1 MNRYEALR
9 REAPEWFRDDPEGI
23 RILTD
28 AAQIRAA
35 RRQVATARG
44 SGRGGPFAALWARV
58 RAALRPVPVGV
69 VSAGRYL
76 WYLRDP
82 VRFPD
87 GRLGLYDRILPP
99 PGSSPGVVILPLVG
113 PEGRVVLIEHYRHAT
128 RSRHWEVVRGFGQP
142 GATPTE
148 NVTRELRE
156 EISATPT
163 AVIPLGEL
171 HPDTGL
177 LAHKVALYAV
187 RVDGIGE
194 VDKGEA
200 IHRAITVTAAG
211 AEEMVADGRITDG
224 FTVAALYRAR
234 IAGLFGPGTP
244 DVAGAGTPDGGT

>member
-9 REAPEWFRDDPEGI
+9 REVPEWFRDDPEGV

-28 AAQIRAA
+28 PALIRDARHQAAAA
-35 RRQVATARG
+35 GRRG
-44 SGRGGPFAALWARV
+44 HGGLFEALWARL
-58 RAALRPVPVGV
+58 RAVLRPVPAGV

-99 PGSSPGVVILPLVG
+99 PGSSPGVVVLPLLG
-113 PEGRVVLIEHYRHAT
+113 PERRVVLIEHHRHAT
-128 RSRHWEVVRGFGQP
+128 RSRHWEVVRGFGDP

-156 EISATPT
+156 EIAATPET
-163 AVIPLGEL
+163 VIPLGEL

-177 LAHKVALYAV
+177 LAHKVLLYAAC
-187 RVDGIGE
+187 VDGIGAVE
-194 VDKGEA
+194 RGEA
-200 IHRAITVTAAG
+200 IARAITVTPAE

-234 IAGLFGPGTP
+234 LAGVFGTAAPG
-244 DVAGAGTPDGGT
+244 DGT

>member
-9 REAPEWFRDDPEGI
+9 RDVPEWFRDDPEGV

-28 AAQIRAA
+28 PARIRDA
-35 RRQVATARG
+35 RRRATTARP
-44 SGRGGPFAALWARV
+44 SGRGGSFAALWARL
-58 RAALRPVPVGV
+58 RAALRPVPAGV
-69 VSAGRYL
+69 VSADRYL

-113 PEGRVVLIEHYRHAT
+113 PGEKVVLIEHHRHAT
-128 RSRHWEVVRGFGQP
+128 RSRHWEVVRGFGEP
-142 GATPTE
+142 GATPVE

-156 EISATPT
+156 EIAATPT
-163 AVIPLGEL
+163 EVIPLGEV

-177 LAHKVALYAV
+177 LAHKVALYAA
-187 RVDGIGE
+187 RVDGVGE
-194 VDKGEA
+194 VEKGEA
-200 IHRAITVTAAG
+200 IHRAITVTPAE

-224 FTVAALYRAR
+224 FSIAALYRAR
-234 IAGLFGPGTP
+234 LTGVFGP
-244 DVAGAGTPDGGT
+244 AAPDGGT

>member
-9 REAPEWFRDDPEGI
+9 RDVPEWFRDDPEGV

-28 AAQIRAA
+28 PAQVREA
-35 RRQVATARG
+35 RRQVTTAGRSGDGGVFG
-44 SGRGGPFAALWARV
+44 SLWARL
-58 RAALRPVPVGV
+58 RAVLRPVPAGV

-99 PGSSPGVVILPLVG
+99 PGSSPGVVVLPLLG
-113 PEGRVVLIEHYRHAT
+113 PEKDVVLIEHHRHAT
-128 RSRHWEVVRGFGQP
+128 RSRHWEVVRGFGDP

-156 EISATPT
+156 EIAATPT
-163 AVIPLGEL
+163 EVVPLGEL

-177 LAHKVALYAV
+177 LGHKVSLYAA
-187 RVDGIGE
+187 RVDGIGSVE
-194 VDKGEA
+194 RGEA
-200 IHRAITVTAAG
+200 IHRAVTVTPAE

-234 IAGLFGPGTP
+234 LAGLFGAPAPG
-244 DVAGAGTPDGGT
+244 DGT

>member
-9 REAPEWFRDDPEGI
+9 RDVPEWFRDDPEGV

-28 AAQIRAA
+28 PALIRDA
-35 RRQVATARG
+35 RRQVTMAG
-44 SGRGGPFAALWARV
+44 QSGRGGLFGALCARL
-58 RAALRPVPVGV
+58 RAVLRPVPAGV

-99 PGSSPGVVILPLVG
+99 PGSSPGVVVLPLLG
-113 PEGRVVLIEHYRHAT
+113 PERRVVLIEHHRHAT
-128 RSRHWEVVRGFGQP
+128 RSRHWEVVRGFGEP

-156 EISATPT
+156 EIATTPT
-163 AVIPLGEL
+163 EVIPLGEL

-177 LAHKVALYAV
+177 LAHEVLLYAAS
-187 RVDGIGE
+187 VDGIGAVE
-194 VDKGEA
+194 RGEA
-200 IHRAITVTAAG
+200 IHRAVTVTPAE

-224 FTVAALYRAR
+224 FTIAALYRAR
-234 IAGLFGPGTP
+234 LAGVFGTP
-244 DVAGAGTPDGGT
+244 APDDGS

>member
-9 REAPEWFRDDPEGI
+9 RDVPEWFRDDPEGI

-28 AAQIRAA
+28 PAVIRDA
-35 RRQVATARG
+35 RRQVTRAERRG
-44 SGRGGPFAALWARV
+44 PGGLFGDLWARL
-58 RAALRPVPVGV
+58 RAVLRPVPAGV

-99 PGSSPGVVILPLVG
+99 PDSSPGVVVLPLLG
-113 PEGRVVLIEHYRHAT
+113 PAKRVVLVEHHRHAT
-128 RSRHWEVVRGFGQP
+128 RSRHWEVVRGFGEP
-142 GATPTE
+142 GATPAQ

-156 EISATPT
+156 EIEATPT
-163 AVIPLGEL
+163 AVISLGEL

-177 LAHKVALYAV
+177 LAHKVLLYAAC
-187 RVDGIGE
+187 VDGIGAVE
-194 VDKGEA
+194 RGEA
-200 IHRAITVTAAG
+200 IHRAITVTPAE

-234 IAGLFGPGTP
+234 LAGVFGTP
-244 DVAGAGTPDGGT
+244 APGDGA

>member
-9 REAPEWFRDDPEGI
+9 REVPEWFRDDPGGI

-28 AAQIRAA
+28 PALIRDA
-35 RRQVATARG
+35 RRRMTTVRPG
-44 SGRGGPFAALWARV
+44 GDGGPLGVLWARL
-58 RAALRPVPVGV
+58 RAALRPVPAGV

-87 GRLGLYDRILPP
+87 GRLGLYDRIVPP
-99 PGSSPGVVILPLVG
+99 PGSSPGVVVLPLAG
-113 PEGRVVLIEHYRHAT
+113 PEKRVVLIEHHRHAT
-128 RSRHWEVVRGFGQP
+128 RSRHWEVVRGFGDP
-142 GATPTE
+142 GATPE
-148 NVTRELRE
+148 QNVARELRE
-156 EISATPT
+156 EISATAT

-177 LAHKVALYAV
+177 LGHKVALYAAW
-187 RVDGIGE
+187 VDGVGE
-194 VDKGEA
+194 VEQGEA
-200 IHRAITVTAAG
+200 IRRAITVTPAE

-234 IAGLFGPGTP
+234 LSGVFGTGAPGG
-244 DVAGAGTPDGGT
+244 GA

>member
-9 REAPEWFRDDPEGI
+9 RDVPEWFRDDPEGV

-28 AAQIRAA
+28 PALIRDA
-35 RRQVATARG
+35 RRQVTTTG
-44 SGRGGPFAALWARV
+44 QSGRGGLSGALWARL
-58 RAALRPVPVGV
+58 RAVLRPVPAGV

-99 PGSSPGVVILPLVG
+99 PDSSPGVVVLPLLG
-113 PEGRVVLIEHYRHAT
+113 PDRKVVLIEHHRHAT
-128 RSRHWEVVRGFGQP
+128 RSRHWEVVRGFGDP

-156 EISATPT
+156 EIAATPT
-163 AVIPLGEL
+163 EVIPLGEL

-177 LAHKVALYAV
+177 LGHKVSLYAA
-187 RVDGIGE
+187 RVDGFGAVE
-194 VDKGEA
+194 RGEA
-200 IHRAITVTAAG
+200 IHRAVTVTPAE

-224 FTVAALYRAR
+224 FTVAVLYRAR
-234 IAGLFGPGTP
+234 LAGLFGTPAPG
-244 DVAGAGTPDGGT
+244 DGT

>member
-9 REAPEWFRDDPEGI
+9 RDVPEWFRDDPGGV

-28 AAQIRAA
+28 PALIRDARRRAA
-35 RRQVATARG
+35 TAGQRG
-44 SGRGGPFAALWARV
+44 HGGLFGALRARL
-58 RAALRPVPVGV
+58 RAVLRPVPAGV

-99 PGSSPGVVILPLVG
+99 PGSSPGVVVLPLLG
-113 PEGRVVLIEHYRHAT
+113 PERRVVLIEHHRHAT
-128 RSRHWEVVRGFGQP
+128 RSRHWEVVRGFGDP

-156 EISATPT
+156 EIAATPAT
-163 AVIPLGEL
+163 VIPLGEL

-177 LAHKVALYAV
+177 LSHKVFLYAAC
-187 RVDGIGE
+187 VDAIGAVE
-194 VDKGEA
+194 RGEA
-200 IHRAITVTAAG
+200 IARAITVTPAE

-224 FTVAALYRAR
+224 FTIAALYRAR
-234 IAGLFGPGTP
+234 LAGVFGTP
-244 DVAGAGTPDGGT
+244 ATGDGT

>member
-9 REAPEWFRDDPEGI
+9 RDVPEWFLDDPEGI

-28 AAQIRAA
+28 PAQIRDA
-35 RRQVATARG
+35 RRRVTTARP
-44 SGRGGPFAALWARV
+44 SGRGGPFTALWARL
-58 RAALRPVPVGV
+58 RAALRPVPAGV

-113 PEGRVVLIEHYRHAT
+113 PGEKVVLIEHYRHAT
-128 RSRHWEVVRGFGQP
+128 RSRHWEVVRGFGEP
-142 GATPTE
+142 GATPAQ

-156 EISATPT
+156 EIDATPT
-163 AVIPLGEL
+163 EVIPLGEL

-177 LAHKVALYAV
+177 LAHKVALYAA
-187 RVDGIGE
+187 RVNGVGE
-194 VDKGEA
+194 VEKGEA
-200 IHRAITVTAAG
+200 IHRAITVTPAE

-224 FTVAALYRAR
+224 FSIAALYRAR
-234 IAGLFGPGTP
+234 LTGVFGPAAPG
-244 DVAGAGTPDGGT
+244 GGT

>member
-9 REAPEWFRDDPEGI
+9 RDVPEWFRDDPEGV

-28 AAQIRAA
+28 PALIRDA
-35 RRQVATARG
+35 RRQATAAG
-44 SGRGGPFAALWARV
+44 HTGHGGVFGALWARL
-58 RAALRPVPVGV
+58 RAVLRPVPEGV
-69 VSAGRYL
+69 VSADRYL

-99 PGSSPGVVILPLVG
+99 PGSTPGVVVLPLLG
-113 PEGRVVLIEHYRHAT
+113 PEKKVVLIEHHRHAT
-128 RSRHWEVVRGFGQP
+128 RSRHWEVVRGFGHP

-156 EISATPT
+156 EIAATPT

-177 LAHKVALYAV
+177 LAHKVSLYAAC
-187 RVDGIGE
+187 VDRIGPVE
-194 VDKGEA
+194 KGEA
-200 IHRAITVTAAG
+200 IHRAVTVTPAE

-234 IAGLFGPGTP
+234 LAGVLGTP
-244 DVAGAGTPDGGT
+244 APDDGT